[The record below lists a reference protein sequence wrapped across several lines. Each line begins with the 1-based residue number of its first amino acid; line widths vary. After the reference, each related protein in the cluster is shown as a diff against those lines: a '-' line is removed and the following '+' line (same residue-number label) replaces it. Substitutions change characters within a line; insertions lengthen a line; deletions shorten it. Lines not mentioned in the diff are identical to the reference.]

1 MLLKFRLQNSRSVRD
16 IQELTLL
23 SGPDGGFGVPLR
35 SGCSGAPGPSHSSV
49 AQGSAGSSRTAGS
62 SSSDNTAGAL
72 RVSPLCGVFGPTAAG
87 KSTILRALSTMR
99 SLAVSGSD
107 VHDATQRFEPFQLD
121 PAARLLPT
129 RFEIEFLLDG
139 VRYVYGCAYKRD
151 EIAGEW
157 LHATDRDRR
166 RVWFERDRTGI
177 RCLPEARLDHLAAAC
192 PSAVT
197 LLSLGADVE
206 HPWLAPIAAWLFGIR
221 TVRLAPGT
229 RLAGGLAHLSD
240 RWSEQLTLLV
250 SHADLGVVG
259 VERDLLRLVHAGR
272 SGSVP
277 LGGWAESDG
286 TIAWLDLLAAL
297 LPMLERG
304 GVLLVD
310 DLDAAVH
317 PDLAAEALRLL
328 RDRDLNPARAQLV
341 FTARTPFGPG
351 SDGLPV
357 LDPEQIWYVAKD
369 SDGATVLSRAPSAT
383 QLGPGDLAREL
394 WLARQPK

>member
-1 MLLKFRLQNSRSVRD
+1 MLLKFRLQNYRSVRD

-23 SGPDGGFGVPLR
+23 SGPDGGFGVPVGGGL
-35 SGCSGAPGPSHSSV
+35 
-49 AQGSAGSSRTAGS
+49 
-62 SSSDNTAGAL
+62 L

-87 KSTILRALSTMR
+87 KSTVLRAMSTLRAL
-99 SLAVSGSD
+99 AASGSD

-129 RFEIEFLLDG
+129 RFEVEFLLDS

-166 RVWFERDRTGI
+166 RVWYERDRTGF
-177 RCLPEARLDHLAAAC
+177 RCLPESRLEHLAAAC
-192 PSAVT
+192 EPHTT
-197 LLSLGADVE
+197 LLSLGADIE
-206 HPWLAPIAAWLFGIR
+206 HQWLAPVAAWLRSVR
-221 TVRLAPGT
+221 TVRLSPGT
-229 RLAGGLAHLSD
+229 RLASGLAHLAE
-240 RWSEQLTLLV
+240 RWNEQLTLLV
-250 SHADLGVVG
+250 SRADLGVVG

-272 SGSVP
+272 SGPVT
-277 LGGWAESDG
+277 LGDWAESDG
-286 TIAWLDLLAAL
+286 TVAWLDLLAAL

-317 PDLAAEALRLL
+317 PDLAAETLRLL

-341 FTARTPFGPG
+341 FSARTPFGPG
-351 SDGLPV
+351 TDGLPV
-357 LDPEQIWYVAKD
+357 LDPEQIWYAAKD
-369 SDGATVLSRAPSAT
+369 PDGATVLGRDPAPS

>member
-1 MLLKFRLQNSRSVRD
+1 MLLKFRLQNHRSVRD

-23 SGPDGGFGVPLR
+23 CGPDGGFGVPL
-35 SGCSGAPGPSHSSV
+35 GHGG
-49 AQGSAGSSRTAGS
+49 T
-62 SSSDNTAGAL
+62 L
-72 RVSPLCGVFGPTAAG
+72 RVSPLCGIFGGTAAG
-87 KSTILRALSTMR
+87 KSTVLRAMSTVR
-99 SLAVSGSD
+99 ALAASSSD
-107 VHDATQRFEPFQLD
+107 VHDAIQRFEPFQLD

-129 RFEIEFLLDG
+129 RFEVEFLVDG

-177 RCLPEARLDHLAAAC
+177 RCLPESRLEHLAAAC
-192 PSAVT
+192 EPHTT
-197 LLSLGADVE
+197 LLALGADIE
-206 HPWLAPIAAWLFGIR
+206 HPWLAPVAAWLRGLR
-221 TVRLAPGT
+221 TVRVTPGT
-229 RLAGGLAHLSD
+229 RLASGLAHLTD

-259 VERDLLRLVHAGR
+259 VERDPLRLVHTGR
-272 SGSVP
+272 SGPVA
-277 LGGWAESDG
+277 LGGWAESDS

-317 PDLAAEALRLL
+317 PALAAETLRLL

-341 FTARTPFGPG
+341 FTARAPFGPG
-351 SDGLPV
+351 ADDLPV
-357 LDPEQIWYVAKD
+357 LDPEQIWYTAKD
-369 SDGATVLSRAPSAT
+369 ADGATTLGRTPAVS

>member
-1 MLLKFRLQNSRSVRD
+1 MLLKFRLQNHRSVRD

-23 SGPDGGFGVPLR
+23 SGPDGGFGVPL
-35 SGCSGAPGPSHSSV
+35 GHGG
-49 AQGSAGSSRTAGS
+49 T
-62 SSSDNTAGAL
+62 L
-72 RVSPLCGVFGPTAAG
+72 RVSPLCGVFGGTAAG
-87 KSTILRALSTMR
+87 KSTVLRAMSTMR

-107 VHDATQRFEPFQLD
+107 VRDATQRFEPFQLD

-129 RFEIEFLLDG
+129 RFEVEFLVDG

-166 RVWFERDRTGI
+166 RVWYERDRTGF
-177 RCLPEARLDHLAAAC
+177 RCLPESRLEHLAAAC
-192 PSAVT
+192 EPGVT
-197 LLSLGADVE
+197 LLSVGADVE
-206 HPWLAPIAAWLFGIR
+206 HPWLAPVAAWLHGIR
-221 TVRLAPGT
+221 TVRLSPGT
-229 RLAGGLAHLSD
+229 RLAGGLAHLAD
-240 RWSEQLTLLV
+240 RWSEQLTLLI

-259 VERDLLRLVHAGR
+259 VDRDLLRLVHAGR
-272 SGSVP
+272 SGPVA

-297 LPMLERG
+297 LPMLDRG

-310 DLDAAVH
+310 DLDGAVH

-341 FTARTPFGPG
+341 FTARAPFGPG

-357 LDPEQIWYVAKD
+357 LDPEQIWYAAKD
-369 SDGATVLSRAPSAT
+369 PDGATTLGRDPSPSH
-383 QLGPGDLAREL
+383 LGPGDLAREL

>member
-1 MLLKFRLQNSRSVRD
+1 MLLKFRLQNHRSVRD

-23 SGPDGGFGVPLR
+23 SGPDAGFGVPL
-35 SGCSGAPGPSHSSV
+35 GHGG
-49 AQGSAGSSRTAGS
+49 T
-62 SSSDNTAGAL
+62 L
-72 RVSPLCGVFGPTAAG
+72 RVSPLCGVFGRTAAG
-87 KSTILRALSTMR
+87 RSTVLRALATTR
-99 SLAVSGSD
+99 DLAVSGSD
-107 VHDATQRFEPFQLD
+107 VQAATQRFDPFQLD

-129 RFEIEFLLDG
+129 RFEVEFLVDG

-166 RVWFERDRTGI
+166 RVWFERDRSGI
-177 RCLPEARLDHLAAAC
+177 RCLPESRLERLAAAC
-192 PSAVT
+192 DPGVT
-197 LLSLGADVE
+197 LLSMGADVE
-206 HPWLAPIAAWLFGIR
+206 HPWLAPVAAWLHGIR
-221 TVRLAPGT
+221 TVRLTPGT
-229 RLAGGLAHLSD
+229 RLSGGLAHLAD

-250 SHADLGVVG
+250 SHADLGIVG
-259 VERDLLRLVHAGR
+259 VEQDLLRLVHAGR
-272 SGSVP
+272 SGPVP

-286 TIAWLDLLAAL
+286 TVAWLDLLAAL

-317 PDLAAEALRLL
+317 PDLATEALRLL

-341 FTARTPFGPG
+341 FTARAPFGPG

-357 LDPEQIWYVAKD
+357 LDPEQIWYATKD
-369 SDGATVLSRAPSAT
+369 TDGATVLSRAPAAG